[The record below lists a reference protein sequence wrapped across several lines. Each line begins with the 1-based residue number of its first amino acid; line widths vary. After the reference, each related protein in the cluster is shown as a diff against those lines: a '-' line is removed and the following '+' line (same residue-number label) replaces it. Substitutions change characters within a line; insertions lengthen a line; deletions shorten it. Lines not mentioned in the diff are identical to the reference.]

1 LQKMKTSLDKIDS
14 IIEFTGSWGIMSK
27 CGIKHFSFNGK
38 DVILVSELY
47 KDNPG
52 TSITQVTTS
61 LAMQI
66 CEKLNIDPVSLIYIE
81 HCPEMNSKLS
91 FYNEEFYKV
100 DFELADGKFVNPS
113 WKMLT
118 MDEINMYFKDK

>member
-1 LQKMKTSLDKIDS
+1 MKTSLSRVDKIFK
-14 IIEFTGSWGIMSK
+14 FTGSWGIPSK

-38 DVILVSELY
+38 DCILVSELY

-52 TSITQVTTS
+52 TSITQVSAS

-66 CEKLNIDPVSLIYIE
+66 CKEFNINPENLIYIE

-91 FYNEEFYKV
+91 FYDEEFYKV
-100 DFELADGKFVNPS
+100 SFELIDGEFINPS
-113 WKMLT
+113 WQILT
-118 MDEINMYFKDK
+118 MEEKKMYLQDK